1 MADADEVVAAGAVVW
16 RPRREVLLVHRPRY
30 DDWSF
35 PKGKLDP
42 GEDAAVA
49 AVREVH
55 EETGLTIRL
64 NRPLPMTRYRN
75 GGARMKQV
83 HYWVGRV
90 EGPDDVSG
98 YLVNDE
104 IDEVVWLP
112 FEEALDTLSYA
123 HDRETLMRADEV
135 HAPTA
140 ALVVLRHAHAE
151 ARSRWEGDDRWRPL
165 AEDGQRQ
172 AKRLAATLGAY
183 GVRRVVTSS
192 STRCVQTVQP
202 YATCAGLK
210 VREDD
215 GLSEEG
221 ATRKSLTLVAEKALA
236 SMKNTVLCSHRPV
249 LPDLFEVLGLDP
261 VALAPG
267 EMVVLHHREGAVRAF
282 EVRSTL

>member
-49 AVREVH
+49 AVREVQ

-64 NRPLPMTRYRN
+64 TRPLPMTRYSN
-75 GGARMKQV
+75 GGGRMKRV

-90 EGPDDVSG
+90 EGSDDVSG

-112 FEEALDTLSYA
+112 FEEALDALSYE
-123 HDRETLMRADEV
+123 HDRETLVCAQEV

-151 ARSRWEGDDRWRPL
+151 ARSEWKGDDRLRPL
-165 AEDGQRQ
+165 AEDGLRQ
-172 AKRLAATLGAY
+172 AKRLAAILAAY

-202 YATCAGLK
+202 YAASAGLK

-221 ATRKSLTLVAEKALA
+221 ATRKSLTLATEKALA
-236 SMKNTVLCSHRPV
+236 SVKNTVLCSHRPV

-267 EMVVLHHREGAVRAF
+267 EMAVLHHREGAIRAF
-282 EVRSTL
+282 EVRATP

>member
-55 EETGLTIRL
+55 EETGLSIRL
-64 NRPLPMTRYRN
+64 TRPLPTTRYRN
-75 GGARMKQV
+75 GGGRTKRV

-90 EGPDDVSG
+90 EGSDDVSD

-112 FEEALDTLSYA
+112 FDEALDTLSYE
-123 HDRETLMRADEV
+123 HDRETLLRADEV
-135 HAPTA
+135 HAPTT
-140 ALVVLRHAHAE
+140 ALIVLRHAHAE
-151 ARSRWEGDDRWRPL
+151 ARSGWQGEDRWRPL
-165 AEDGQRQ
+165 AEDGRRQ
-172 AKRLAATLGAY
+172 AKRLAATLAAY

-192 STRCVQTVQP
+192 STRCVETVTP
-202 YATCAGLK
+202 YATAAGLK
-210 VREDD
+210 VREDE
-215 GLSEEG
+215 GLSEEH
-221 ATRKSLTLVAEKALA
+221 ATRKSLTLAAEKALA

-249 LPDLFEVLGLDP
+249 LPDLFEVLGLEP
-261 VALAPG
+261 VGLAPG
-267 EMVVLHHREGAVRAF
+267 EMAVLHQRHGSICAF
-282 EVRSTL
+282 EVRSTP

>member
-49 AVREVH
+49 AVREVQ
-55 EETGLTIRL
+55 EETGLQIRL
-64 NRPLPMTRYRN
+64 TRPLPLVRYRS
-75 GGARMKQV
+75 GSRIKRV

-90 EGPDDVSG
+90 EGSDDVSG

-112 FEEALDTLSYA
+112 FDEALDTLSYE
-123 HDRETLMRADEV
+123 HDRETL
-135 HAPTA
+135 
-140 ALVVLRHAHAE
+140 
-151 ARSRWEGDDRWRPL
+151 
-165 AEDGQRQ
+165 RQ
-172 AKRLAATLGAY
+172 ARRMAATLAAY

-192 STRCVQTVQP
+192 SRRCVQTVTP
-202 YATCAGLK
+202 YATSAGLE
-210 VREDD
+210 VREDE
-215 GLSEEG
+215 GLSEEH
-221 ATRKSLTLVAEKALA
+221 ASRKSLTLATERALA
-236 SMKNTVLCSHRPV
+236 SKKSTVLCSHRPV
-249 LPDLFEVLGLDP
+249 LPDLFEVLGLAP

-267 EMVVLHHREGAVRAF
+267 EMAVLHHRNGVICAF
-282 EVRSTL
+282 EVRSTP

>member
-1 MADADEVVAAGAVVW
+1 
-16 RPRREVLLVHRPRY
+16 VLLVHRPRY

-64 NRPLPMTRYRN
+64 TRPLPMTLYPN
-75 GGARMKQV
+75 GGRMKRV

-90 EGPDDVSG
+90 EGSDDVSG

-112 FEEALDTLSYA
+112 FDEALDVLSYE
-123 HDRETLMRADEV
+123 HDRETLGHAEEA

-151 ARSRWEGDDRWRPL
+151 ARSGWEGDDRLRPL
-165 AEDGQRQ
+165 AEDGRWQ
-172 AKRLAATLGAY
+172 AKRLGATLAAY

-192 STRCVQTVQP
+192 STRCVQTVRP
-202 YATCAGLK
+202 YAECAGLK

-215 GLSEEG
+215 GLTEEG
-221 ATRKSLTLVAEKALA
+221 ATRKSLTLVTEKALA
-236 SMKNTVLCSHRPV
+236 SVKNTVLCSHRPV

-267 EMVVLHHREGAVRAF
+267 EMAVLHHRDGAIRAF
-282 EVRSTL
+282 EVRPTP

>member
-16 RPRREVLLVHRPRY
+16 RQRREVLLVHRPRY

-49 AVREVH
+49 AVREVR
-55 EETGLTIRL
+55 EETGLSIRL
-64 NRPLPMTRYRN
+64 TRPLPMTRYRN
-75 GGARMKQV
+75 GARMKRV

-90 EGPDDVSG
+90 EGSDDVTG

-112 FEEALDTLSYA
+112 FDEALDTLSYE
-123 HDRETLMRADEV
+123 HDRETLLRADEV
-135 HAPTA
+135 HAPTS
-140 ALVVLRHAHAE
+140 ALLVLRHAHAE
-151 ARSRWEGDDRWRPL
+151 DRSGWEGEDRWRPL
-165 AEDGQRQ
+165 AEDGHRQ
-172 AKRLAATLGAY
+172 AERLAATLAAY
-183 GVRRVVTSS
+183 GVRRVVTTS
-192 STRCVQTVQP
+192 STRCVQTVTP
-202 YATCAGLK
+202 YARCAGLK

-221 ATRKSLTLVAEKALA
+221 ATRKSLTLAAEKALA
-236 SMKNTVLCSHRPV
+236 SLKNTVLCTHRPV

-267 EMVVLHHREGAVRAF
+267 EMAVLHHREGAIRAF

>member
-49 AVREVH
+49 AVREVE
-55 EETGLTIRL
+55 EETGLTVRL
-64 NRPLPMTRYRN
+64 TRPLPMTRYPN
-75 GGARMKQV
+75 GSRMKQV

-90 EGPDDVSG
+90 EGSDDVSG

-112 FEEALDTLSYA
+112 FDEALDTLSYE
-123 HDRETLMRADEV
+123 HDRETLHRAGEV
-135 HAPTA
+135 HAPTT
-140 ALVVLRHAHAE
+140 ALVVLRHAHAK
-151 ARSRWEGDDRWRPL
+151 ARSGWTADDRLRPL

-172 AKRLAATLGAY
+172 AARLAATLAAFGI
-183 GVRRVVTSS
+183 RRIVTSTS
-192 STRCVQTVQP
+192 VRCVQTVQP
-202 YATCAGLK
+202 YAEAAGLK
-210 VREDD
+210 VREDE

-221 ATRKSLTLVAEKALA
+221 ATRKSLTLAAEKALV
-236 SMKNTVLCSHRPV
+236 STKNTVICSHRPV
-249 LPDLFEVLGLDP
+249 LPDLFEVLGLEP

-267 EMVVLHHREGAVRAF
+267 EMAVLHHRRGDVCAF
-282 EVRSTL
+282 EVRSAP

>member
-49 AVREVH
+49 AVREVQ
-55 EETGLTIRL
+55 EETGLQIRL
-64 NRPLPMTRYRN
+64 TRPLPLVRYRS
-75 GGARMKQV
+75 GSRIKRV

-90 EGPDDVSG
+90 EGSDDVSG

-112 FEEALDTLSYA
+112 FDEALDTLSYE
-123 HDRETLMRADEV
+123 HDRETLRQADEV
-135 HAPTA
+135 HAPTT
-140 ALVVLRHAHAE
+140 ALLVLRHAHAE
-151 ARSRWEGDDRWRPL
+151 ARSAWEGEDRCRPL
-165 AEDGQRQ
+165 AEDGLRQ
-172 AKRLAATLGAY
+172 ARRMAATLAAY

-192 STRCVQTVQP
+192 SRRCVQTVTP
-202 YATCAGLK
+202 YASSAGLE
-210 VREDD
+210 VREDE
-215 GLSEEG
+215 GLSEEH
-221 ATRKSLTLVAEKALA
+221 ASRKSLTLATERALA
-236 SMKNTVLCSHRPV
+236 SKKSTVLCSHRPV
-249 LPDLFEVLGLDP
+249 LPDLFEVLGLAP

-267 EMVVLHHREGAVRAF
+267 EMAVLHHRNGVICAF
-282 EVRSTL
+282 EVRSTP

>member
-49 AVREVH
+49 AVREVL

-64 NRPLPMTRYRN
+64 TRPLPMVRYPN
-75 GGARMKQV
+75 GSRAKRV

-90 EGPDDVSG
+90 EGSDDVSD

-112 FEEALDTLSYA
+112 VEEAHDTLSYE
-123 HDRETLMRADEV
+123 HDRETLACADEV
-135 HAPTA
+135 HAPTTT
-140 ALVVLRHAHAE
+140 LVVLRHAHAE
-151 ARSRWEGDDRWRPL
+151 ARSDWTEDDRLRPL
-165 AEDGQRQ
+165 ADDGRRQ
-172 AKRLAATLGAY
+172 AERLAATLAAY
-183 GVRRVVTSS
+183 GIRRVVTSPS
-192 STRCVQTVQP
+192 VRCLQTVRP
-202 YATCAGLK
+202 YAEEAGLK

-221 ATRKSLTLVAEKALA
+221 ATRKTVTLAIEKALG
-236 SMKNTVLCSHRPV
+236 STRNTLLCSHRPV
-249 LPDLFEVLGLDP
+249 LPDLFEVLGLEP
-261 VALAPG
+261 IALAPG
-267 EMVVLHHREGAVRAF
+267 EMAVLHHRRGEVCAF
-282 EVRSTL
+282 EVRPAP

>member
-49 AVREVH
+49 AVREVQ
-55 EETGLTIRL
+55 EETGLQIRL
-64 NRPLPMTRYRN
+64 TRPLPLVRYRS
-75 GGARMKQV
+75 GSRIKRV

-90 EGPDDVSG
+90 EGSDDVSG

-112 FEEALDTLSYA
+112 FDEALDTLSYE
-123 HDRETLMRADEV
+123 HDRETLRQADEV
-135 HAPTA
+135 HAPTT
-140 ALVVLRHAHAE
+140 ALLVLRHAHAE
-151 ARSRWEGDDRWRPL
+151 ARSEWRGEDRCRPL
-165 AEDGQRQ
+165 AEDGLRQ
-172 AKRLAATLGAY
+172 AERLAATLAAY

-192 STRCVQTVQP
+192 SRRCVQTVTP
-202 YATCAGLK
+202 YATSAGLE
-210 VREDD
+210 VREDE
-215 GLSEEG
+215 GLSEEH
-221 ATRKSLTLVAEKALA
+221 ASRKSLTLATERALA
-236 SMKNTVLCSHRPV
+236 SKKSTVLCSHRPV

-267 EMVVLHHREGAVRAF
+267 EMAVLHHRSGVICAF
-282 EVRSTL
+282 EVRSTP